1 MHWGWALSEWTP
13 WAILVA
19 LCRQRI
25 AYTFNTV
32 NPVTWNPLGFG
43 GKLEDEQTVSAYS
56 FFLKHEFD
64 IYGQALF
71 INIILTFLVFVFK
84 IIASTDSPTLFVCVC
99 VLVA

>member
-56 FFLKHEFD
+56 FFKKHEFD
-64 IYGQALF
+64 IYGQAF
-71 INIILTFLVFVFK
+71 VHKYYFNIFSFCF
-84 IIASTDSPTLFVCVC
+84 
-99 VLVA
+99 